1 MEAILGIYLVVGCA
15 CINNCSF

>member
-1 MEAILGIYLVVGCA
+1 MEAILGIYLMVGCA